1 MQTAC
6 LAPRYRR
13 VRAGRLPTAPV
24 TTNHPLRPAERGPG
38 SPGGQHLCG
47 ELETARGGL
56 PTPTQGR
63 GSGNRPG
70 GWSRTER
77 RGVGGMRRGEGWAG
91 WSQVTDFFTLCVESG
106 KAEGE
111 TSSVPRRKWGWQCD
125 KRGSPVCLHQGPGV
139 SQASIDWGFPSG
151 TGIQEK

>member
-24 TTNHPLRPAERGPG
+24 TTNHHLRPAERGPG

-63 GSGNRPG
+63 GSGNRLG

-91 WSQVTDFFTLCVESG
+91 GAKSRTFSHYAWSQARQRVRPPQCPGESG
-106 KAEGE
+106 DGSVTRGAVLSAFTKAL
-111 TSSVPRRKWGWQCD
+111 
-125 KRGSPVCLHQGPGV
+125 GSLRPP
-139 SQASIDWGFPSG
+139 
-151 TGIQEK
+151 